1 MKTANDARKTDLV
14 QQIWSRFQTRLG
26 KRQAAVFKA
35 FVEQVF
41 DRVPYQEL
49 ADSSPEHLAALLAG
63 QTAFMRH
70 RQPGQL
76 SVRVFNPSLD
86 EHGWDG
92 GRSVA
97 ELVNDDKPF
106 LVDSAV
112 LALSEL
118 GMGIEQVVHPLIRVE
133 RDDAGQI
140 TRIYPANSEKGQP
153 ESVMQLHLDSRVGD
167 SELTKI
173 RDRLADAM
181 DGVHRVV
188 ADWKAMEQTVAE
200 TVVAMP
206 EWAPGVDAEWM
217 EECQRFVHWLLEDH
231 FVLLGIRDYEL
242 VGEGSSTTVRRVRGS
257 GLGILRDESKSP
269 DVRTLD
275 SLAPA
280 ARRRSQKRP
289 VIVTKTNTRST
300 VHRPGYMDY
309 IGVLKID
316 DQGRTTGERRIL
328 GLFTSRAY
336 TQGVMSTPMVRVR
349 ARNIMDAS
357 GLVQDSHD
365 YKSMMHILQTLP
377 RDDLYQASTPQ
388 LREIAEGVLNLQE
401 RKLVRLFI
409 RKERYGRFYSCL
421 AYLPRERFNTENRE
435 KIQGILAK
443 ALKAE
448 RIDYNVRVAESS
460 LARLQVLIR
469 PRLGEAIEFDVSA
482 LEEEIAAAVRSW
494 TDELGATLAERF
506 GEETGREWLEQFGDA
521 FPEAYKEDVAPWVA
535 AFDVANVSAVAGG
548 EALRMS
554 LYRPREPR
562 GGIIRFKLFRAGR
575 PVPLYDVLP
584 VLENLGLHLVNE
596 RPYELKLSKDQSV
609 WIQDFDMQPAQGGE
623 IESEVVRERF
633 QDAFR
638 RTLEGEAENDGFNR
652 LVLNSQMSWRQVAV
666 LRAYAKFLQ
675 QANIPFSATY
685 MADSMTRHPGLSR
698 ILVELFEALFDPG
711 RDDESQGDR
720 KRARQDLE
728 SLLRPIF
735 ENECQSD
742 PALGDYLDEFI
753 RARTGRRAGQTEAAR
768 NLFERGLQF
777 VASLDEDRILFAFY
791 EVIDAT
797 LRTSYFQRSE
807 EGEPRE
813 YIAFK
818 IESAALPE
826 LPRPR
831 PFREI
836 WVYSPRFE
844 GVHLRGGMI
853 ARGGLRWS
861 DRREDFRTEVLG
873 LMKAQNVKNTMIV
886 PVGAKGGFV
895 VKQPPKVGGREAFFE
910 EGVYCYTKFIN
921 ALLDITDNLD
931 KEIVLPPD
939 AVVRRDGDDPYLVV
953 AADKGT
959 ATFSD
964 TANAVAA
971 KHGHWLGDAF
981 ASGGSVGYDH
991 KAMGITAR
999 GAWEAVK
1006 RHFREM
1012 GVNTQKEAFTVVG
1025 IGDMSGDVFGN
1036 GMLLSRHIRL
1046 KAAFNHVHIF
1056 LDPNPDEKTSYAE
1069 RRRLFRKPR
1078 SSWMDYDRGLISRGG
1093 GVFSRNEK
1101 TVPVSREVAQWLGI
1115 EAQEIA
1121 PNDLIKALLT
1131 SEVDLLWNGGIG
1143 TYVKASTESHADV
1156 GDLSNNAV
1164 RVDGREL
1171 RCKSVGEGGN
1181 LGMTQLGRIEYA
1193 QNGGRVN
1200 TDFIDNSAGVDTSD
1214 HEVNIKILLNQVR
1227 EDGKLDS
1234 KARKALL
1241 ADMSDEVAGQVL
1253 RNTYLQTQAISVM
1266 KAFSPVRMGTLGH
1279 FINVLEDLGQL
1290 DRGLEYLPSEEEL
1303 AERRERGE
1311 GMTRPELA
1319 VLLSYSKITL
1329 YQQLLDSDVP
1339 EDAWLS
1345 DEAVDYFPEPI
1356 REQYAPYVKSHRLK
1370 REIIATQVTNSLVN
1384 RMGASFVM
1392 RMKED
1397 TGADSGEVARAY
1409 TIAREVFAARDFW
1422 RAVERLDN
1430 RVDSALQVEAL
1441 LTMWE
1446 LLRQSGRWLL
1456 NLPGRELDIGRRV
1469 RRLAPGVRAMEKT
1482 VRDNLDE
1489 EARADLKACAE
1500 RFVEGGFSRKLAARV
1515 ALLRHLFPA
1524 LDVVETAARRRTDV
1538 ERVARI
1544 TFALGKQVE
1553 LDWIRRHIEALEVKG
1568 PWHAMS
1574 RASLRDELLHN
1585 HNLLVQQVL
1594 VAHGRKKNPVGAWLD
1609 AHGARVHELRTMLTR
1624 MKNQGEMDFATLSVA
1639 VRALGQAA
1647 EEPAVEDAK

>member
-1 MKTANDARKTDLV
+1 MNTAVDARKEDLV
-14 QQIWSRFQTRLG
+14 KRVWSRFQKHLG
-26 KRQAAVFKA
+26 RKQAAIFKP
-35 FVEQVF
+35 FVEQFF
-41 DRVPYQEL
+41 DRVPAGEL
-49 ADSSPEHLAALLAG
+49 ADISSETLAALLAG
-63 QTAFMRH
+63 QTALMRQ
-70 RQPGQL
+70 RRPGTL
-76 SVRVFNPSLD
+76 ALRVFNPSVRQD
-86 EHGWDG
+86 GWDG

-118 GMGIEQVVHPLIRVE
+118 GVGIQQVIHPVIRVE
-133 RDDAGQI
+133 RDG
-140 TRIYPANSEKGQP
+140 KGQLQRIHP
-153 ESVMQLHLDSRVGD
+153 ADASKGRAESVMQLHLDVRAGD
-167 SELTKI
+167 SALEEI
-173 RDRLADAM
+173 RQRLAEAM
-181 DGVHRVV
+181 EDVGRAV
-188 ADWKAMEQTVAE
+188 ADWETMEQTVAE
-200 TVVAMP
+200 TVDVMP
-206 EWAPGVDAEWM
+206 DWAPGVNAEWM
-217 EECQRFVHWLLEDH
+217 EECQQFMRWLLEDH
-231 FVLLGIRDYEL
+231 FVFLGIRDYEM
-242 VGEGSSTTVRRVRGS
+242 VGEGAKAKVRRVPGS
-257 GLGILRDESKSP
+257 GLGILREEDTAPKS
-269 DVRTLD
+269 REMD

-289 VIVTKTNTRST
+289 LIITKTNARST
-300 VHRPGYMDY
+300 VHRAGYMDY
-309 IGVLKID
+309 LGVLKID
-316 DQGRTTGERRIL
+316 EKGRTVGERRII

-336 TQGVMSTPMVRVR
+336 TQSVMSTPMVRVR
-349 ARNIMDAS
+349 ARNIMEES
-357 GLVQDSHD
+357 GLVQNSHD
-365 YKSMMHILQTLP
+365 WKSMVHILQTLP
-377 RDDLYQASTPQ
+377 RDELYQASTAQ

-409 RKERYGRFYSCL
+409 RKERYDRFYSCL
-421 AYLPRERFNTENRE
+421 VYLPRERFNTENRE
-435 KIQGILAK
+435 KIQGILAD
-443 ALKAE
+443 ALRAE
-448 RIDYNVRVAESS
+448 RVDYTVRVAESN

-469 PRLGEAIEFDVSA
+469 PRAGEAVDFDVA
-482 LEEEIAAAVRSW
+482 KLEERIAAAVRSW
-494 TDELGATLAERF
+494 TDELGDTLVERYGDQTGRQWLDQF
-506 GEETGREWLEQFGDA
+506 GEA
-521 FPEAYKEDVAPWVA
+521 FPEAYKEDVSPWVA
-535 AFDVANVSAVAGG
+535 AFDVANASAVAGG
-548 EALRMS
+548 EAMRMS

-575 PVPLYDVLP
+575 PIPLSNVLP

-596 RPYELKLSKDQSV
+596 RPYELTMAEGSPV
-609 WIQDFDMQPAQGGE
+609 WIQDFDMEPAQGGE
-623 IESEVVRERF
+623 IDPEVVRERF
-633 QDAFR
+633 EEAFR

-652 LVLNSQMSWRQVAV
+652 LVLNSQMSWRQVTV

-675 QANIPFSATY
+675 QANIPFSAAY
-685 MADSMTRHPGLSR
+685 MADSMARHPGLSR
-698 ILVELFEALFDPG
+698 ILVELFEALFDPRRDEEDRSARTRA
-711 RDDESQGDR
+711 RDD
-720 KRARQDLE
+720 LE
-728 SLLRPIF
+728 GLLRPIF
-735 ENECQSD
+735 EKDCDSD

-753 RARTGRRAGQTEAAR
+753 KARTGRRAAQTQAAR

-791 EVIDAT
+791 EVVNAT
-797 LRTSYFQRSE
+797 LRTSYFQLSGN
-807 EGEPRE
+807 GEPRE

-818 IESAALPE
+818 IESPALPE

-895 VKQPPKVGGREAFFE
+895 VKRPPQGGGREAFFE
-910 EGVYCYTKFIN
+910 EGVRCYTSFIN

-931 KEIVLPPD
+931 KDSVVPPED
-939 AVVRRDGDDPYLVV
+939 VVRRDGDDPYLVV

-971 KHGHWLGDAF
+971 EHGHWLGDAF

-1012 GVNTQKEAFTVVG
+1012 GIDTQKEAFTVVG

-1056 LDPNPDEKTSYAE
+1056 LDPDPDEKASYAE

-1078 SSWMDYDRGLISRGG
+1078 SSWMDYNRDLISSGG
-1093 GVFSRNEK
+1093 GVFSRTDK

-1115 EAQEIA
+1115 EASEIA
-1121 PNDLIKALLT
+1121 PNELIRHLLK

-1164 RVDGREL
+1164 RVDGNEL
-1171 RCKSVGEGGN
+1171 RCKAVGEGGN

-1193 QNGGRVN
+1193 RNRGRVN

-1214 HEVNIKILLNQVR
+1214 HEVNIKILLNQAM
-1227 EDGKLDS
+1227 EEGKLDAD
-1234 KARKALL
+1234 ARKHLL
-1241 ADMSDEVAGQVL
+1241 VEMSNEVAGQVL

-1266 KAFSPVRMGTLGH
+1266 KAFSPARMGTLGH

-1303 AERRERGE
+1303 ADRRERGE

-1329 YQQLLDSDVP
+1329 YRQLLDSDVP

-1345 DEAVDYFPEPI
+1345 DEAVNYFPGPI
-1356 REQYAPYVKSHRLK
+1356 REKYAPFVKSHRLK

-1409 TIAREVFAARDFW
+1409 SIAREVFSARDFW
-1422 RAVERLDN
+1422 HQVERLDN

-1446 LLRQSGRWLL
+1446 LLRQAARWLL
-1456 NLPGRELDIGRRV
+1456 NLPGRELDIGRMV
-1469 RRLAPGVRAMEKT
+1469 RRLAPGVQALEKT

-1489 EARADLKACAE
+1489 EARAQLQARTE

-1515 ALLRHLFPA
+1515 ALLHHLFPA

-1538 ERVARI
+1538 ERVAGI
-1544 TFALGKQVE
+1544 AFALGKVFE
-1553 LDWIRRHIEALEVKG
+1553 LDWIRRQIEALEVKG

-1585 HNLLVQQVL
+1585 HNLLVERVM
-1594 VAHGRKKNPVGAWLD
+1594 VEHGRKKDPVAGWVD
-1609 AHGARVHELRTMLTR
+1609 SHGAKAQDLRTMLLR

-1647 EEPAVEDAK
+1647 QEPPLDDEQ